1 MDYYNDN
8 QHEFE
13 EQDNQH
19 EFEVNKSLEHNN
31 QHEIG
36 EDDNLVE
43 QVPVDPFTQ
52 TKEYIFQKKG
62 QKLALEQI
70 YPKIF
75 EEYFYSL
82 EDVSVEGAPGPR
94 GQFYD
99 QELKVDIVAKI
110 RLKHYYPTKDSH
122 LQGSDSIH
130 IQQRILRPREACC
143 SPTVTFS
150 VMSSYSRREGE
161 WYNLDNIGMYVCAIL
176 DEKNNA
182 FVDWLCIKNPYR
194 IKEMVRAGTL
204 HAVLKR
210 NPRNHVDFFSIKIS
224 ELEKHGLIS
233 YRMDKKHLH

>member
-1 MDYYNDN
+1 MEYNN
-8 QHEFE
+8 ENHNEFE
-13 EQDNQH
+13 ERHNQN
-19 EFEVNKSLEHNN
+19 EFEVNESLEHNN
-31 QHEIG
+31 QHEIE

-52 TKEYIFQKKG
+52 TKEYIFQKMG

-75 EEYFYSL
+75 ENYFYSL

-94 GQFYD
+94 GQIYD
-99 QELKVDIVAKI
+99 RELKVDMVAKV
-110 RLKHYYPTKDSH
+110 RPKYFHFSKDSH

-130 IQQRILRPREACC
+130 IQQRILRARDACYA
-143 SPTVTFS
+143 PTVTFT
-150 VMSSYSRREGE
+150 VMSAYSGRESE
-161 WYNLDNIGMYVCAIL
+161 WYNLDNIGMYVCSI
-176 DEKNNA
+176 
-182 FVDWLCIKNPYR
+182 VDDKSEEIADWVCIKHPYR

-204 HAVLKR
+204 HAVLHR
-210 NPRNHVDFFSIKIS
+210 NKANDVDFFSIKIS